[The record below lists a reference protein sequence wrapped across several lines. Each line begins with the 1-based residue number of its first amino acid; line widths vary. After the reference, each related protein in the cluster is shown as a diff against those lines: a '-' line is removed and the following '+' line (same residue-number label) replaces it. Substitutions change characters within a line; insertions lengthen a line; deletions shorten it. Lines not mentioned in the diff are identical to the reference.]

1 MMLITEISLTLNMKF
16 KSSVEGAVNM
26 VGYVHLWS
34 IQPHQ

>member
-1 MMLITEISLTLNMKF
+1 MYVEISLTLNMKF
-16 KSSVEGAVNM
+16 KSSIEGAVNM